1 MHISDVALWLV
12 PPLAV
17 AAVAAWITAL
27 RYRGHSAHHARRADA
42 LEQQVRMRDKE
53 TQHLVRERLQALAD
67 AQWKGRRRQVPGPLH
82 EELAGTEF
90 ADAHDS
96 VLEMF
101 SFASDRAE
109 QSAEGLLLA
118 VARKLQ
124 GLANGQQ
131 LKINEMTERHDD
143 PVFLED
149 LMQLDH
155 TNAQILRRAVGM
167 AVACR
172 AWPGRQHN
180 ATSLHDIVRG
190 AIGRILDYKR
200 VQIVR
205 IEDTRAVT
213 GRVVEPLVM
222 TIAELLENATRSSHP
237 QTPVQV
243 HVQLTHTGLAFVI
256 EDAGVGLNAAEQE
269 KAVRLLND
277 ESLGLAKL
285 GDPPRFGLAA
295 CGALARRYGF
305 KVSVDTASAFGGVR
319 AVVNLPRTLL
329 TDPVDTV
336 SSPAPGT
343 RRQETAAP
351 AAAAVA
357 GADAGTASPTE
368 PTAPPADPGPA
379 SPDRGRQPTPAASA
393 TDARDATDAKEPA
406 PTTGTTDATTTT
418 DTSRTTDATPKATP
432 TTANG
437 LPKRTRKQPAPSAE
451 HTPPPTARPAPE
463 PKPDERTPSQAA
475 ASIGAFQRAGKA
487 AADRLRQSTEGT
499 PES

>member
-1 MHISDVALWLV
+1 MRISDVAIWLA
-12 PPLAV
+12 PFLAV
-17 AAVAAWITAL
+17 AALVAFVAAL
-27 RYRGHSAHHARRADA
+27 RHRRNAARSAERAQA
-42 LEQQVRMRDKE
+42 LEKRVRMLEQE
-53 TQHLVRERLQALAD
+53 TLYLVQQRLKAMSE
-67 AQWKGRRRQVPGPLH
+67 AQWRGPRSGVPGPLY
-82 EELAGTEF
+82 ESLAGTEF
-90 ADAHDS
+90 AEAHDS

-101 SFASDRAE
+101 SHATERAE
-109 QSAEGLLLA
+109 QGAEGLLLA

-131 LKINEMTERHDD
+131 LKINEMTGRHDD
-143 PVFLED
+143 SVFLED

-167 AVACR
+167 AVVCR

-180 ATSLHDIVRG
+180 ATPLHDIVRG
-190 AIGRILDYKR
+190 AIGRIMDYKR
-200 VQIVR
+200 VHIVR

-243 HVQLTHTGLAFVI
+243 HVQLTHSGLAFVI

-269 KAVRLLND
+269 KATRLLND
-277 ESLGLAKL
+277 DSLSIAKL

-305 KVSVDTASAFGGVR
+305 TVSVDTASAFGGVR

-329 TDPVDTV
+329 TDPVR
-336 SSPAPGT
+336 SS
-343 RRQETAAP
+343 
-351 AAAAVA
+351 
-357 GADAGTASPTE
+357 AS
-368 PTAPPADPGPA
+368 
-379 SPDRGRQPTPAASA
+379 PAASA
-393 TDARDATDAKEPA
+393 PPRDTLPGEAPREAPAKAQEPA
-406 PTTGTTDATTTT
+406 RETVPETAPSTRD
-418 DTSRTTDATPKATP
+418 DDETPAPVT

-437 LPKRTRKQPAPSAE
+437 LPKRTRKKAAPSAG
-451 HTPPPTARPAPE
+451 PAGQPRPASMPAA
-463 PKPDERTPSQAA
+463 ERTPREAA

-487 AADRLRQSTEGT
+487 AADRLRPSTEGT

>member
-1 MHISDVALWLV
+1 LRKLKMRISVEAVWLPLVPTVVAIVALI
-12 PPLAV
+12 
-17 AAVAAWITAL
+17 AALGLRRTAL
-27 RYRGHSAHHARRADA
+27 RNAKRVNS
-42 LEQQVRMRDKE
+42 LERDLRLRDEE
-53 TQHLVRERLQALAD
+53 TLHLVGNRLQNVTD
-67 AQWKGRRRQVPGPLH
+67 ARSQGRNPEVPGPLH
-82 EELAGTEF
+82 EELAGTQF

-96 VLEMF
+96 ALEMF
-101 SFASDRAE
+101 SFSSESAE
-109 QSAEGLLLA
+109 QAAEGLLLA

-131 LKINEMTERHDD
+131 LKITEMTERHDD

-149 LMQLDH
+149 LMQVDH

-167 AVACR
+167 AVVCQ

-200 VQIVR
+200 VRIVR

-243 HVQLTHTGLAFVI
+243 HVQLTHSGLAFVI
-256 EDAGVGLNAAEQE
+256 EDAGVGLNTAEQE
-269 KAVRLLND
+269 RAVHLLSD
-277 ESLGLAKL
+277 DSLGIAGL

-305 KVSVDTASAFGGVR
+305 TVSVDTASAFGGVR

-329 TDPVDTV
+329 TDPVQP
-336 SSPAPGT
+336 PAQPASAALP
-343 RRQETAAP
+343 EESAAP
-351 AAAAVA
+351 EVP
-357 GADAGTASPTE
+357 AGTAAQGS
-368 PTAPPADPGPA
+368 
-379 SPDRGRQPTPAASA
+379 
-393 TDARDATDAKEPA
+393 
-406 PTTGTTDATTTT
+406 
-418 DTSRTTDATPKATP
+418 

-437 LPKRTRKQPAPSAE
+437 LPKRTRQRPVVGGGGVEGSGSGPVSVGRSPSE
-451 HTPPPTARPAPE
+451 
-463 PKPDERTPSQAA
+463 SA
-475 ASIGAFQRAGKA
+475 ASIGAFQRAGQA
-487 AADRLRQSTEGT
+487 AAIRLRPSSEG
-499 PES
+499 ESES

>member
-1 MHISDVALWLV
+1 MTDVAFWLV
-12 PPLAV
+12 PLLAV
-17 AAVAAWITAL
+17 AAIAAGITAL
-27 RYRGHSAHHARRADA
+27 RFRRMAVRNA
-42 LEQQVRMRDKE
+42 ERSHVLERQVRMRDEE
-53 TQHLVRERLQALAD
+53 TQHLVEQRLQALAD
-67 AQWKGRRRQVPGPLH
+67 AQWQGRRRQIPDLRH
-82 EELAGTEF
+82 QALAGSDF

-101 SFASDRAE
+101 SFASETAE
-109 QSAEGLLLA
+109 QAAEGLLLA

-143 PVFLED
+143 SAFLED

-167 AVACR
+167 AVVCR

-269 KAVRLLND
+269 KAVRLLKD

-305 KVSVDTASAFGGVR
+305 TISIDTASAFGGVR

-329 TDPVDTV
+329 TDPVKPT
-336 SSPAPGT
+336 SAPT
-343 RRQETAAP
+343 SAP
-351 AAAAVA
+351 AAV
-357 GADAGTASPTE
+357 
-368 PTAPPADPGPA
+368 PPPRAE
-379 SPDRGRQPTPAASA
+379 PAAS
-393 TDARDATDAKEPA
+393 EPA
-406 PTTGTTDATTTT
+406 ESEPAGSGADDGEAAEGE
-418 DTSRTTDATPKATP
+418 REAVPARP

-437 LPKRTRKQPAPSAE
+437 LPKRTRKQPAPSADHSE
-451 HTPPPTARPAPE
+451 QPPPATKSAAPRSPGE
-463 PKPDERTPSQAA
+463 AA

-487 AADRLRQSTEGT
+487 AADRLRPSTEGT

>member
-1 MHISDVALWLV
+1 LLLLEDSKMHISDVALWLV

-27 RYRGHSAHHARRADA
+27 RYRRHAAHHAQRADA
-42 LEQQVRMRDKE
+42 LEQQVRMRDRE

-82 EELAGTEF
+82 EGLAGTEF

-277 ESLGLAKL
+277 ETLGLAKL

-319 AVVNLPRTLL
+319 AVVNVPRTLL

-336 SSPAPGT
+336 PPPASGT
-343 RRQETAAP
+343 QPDEPAAPEAKPEPVTSERTTAPAAQPEPAAPERTAAP
-351 AAAAVA
+351 AASARPTT
-357 GADAGTASPTE
+357 DDSAS
-368 PTAPPADPGPA
+368 
-379 SPDRGRQPTPAASA
+379 S
-393 TDARDATDAKEPA
+393 A
-406 PTTGTTDATTTT
+406 PTTDSAPPTSPAPATDP
-418 DTSRTTDATPKATP
+418 TPKPTP

-463 PKPDERTPSQAA
+463 SKPDERTPSQAA

>member
-1 MHISDVALWLV
+1 MTDVAFWLV
-12 PPLAV
+12 PLLALVAV
-17 AAVAAWITAL
+17 AAGFTAA
-27 RYRGHSAHHARRADA
+27 RYRKIAVRNAERSDI
-42 LEQQVRMRDKE
+42 LERQVRMRDEE
-53 TQHLVRERLQALAD
+53 TQHLVEQRLQALAD
-67 AQWKGRRRQVPGPLH
+67 AQWQGRRRQIPDVRHQG
-82 EELAGTEF
+82 LAGTDF
-90 ADAHDS
+90 ADAHDT

-101 SFASDRAE
+101 SFASETAE
-109 QSAEGLLLA
+109 QTAEGLLLA

-143 PVFLED
+143 SAFLED

-167 AVACR
+167 AVVCR

-269 KAVRLLND
+269 KAVRLLKD
-277 ESLGLAKL
+277 ESLGLTKL

-305 KVSVDTASAFGGVR
+305 TVSVDTASAFGGVR
-319 AVVNLPRTLL
+319 AVVNVPRTLL
-329 TDPVDTV
+329 TEPVK
-336 SSPAPGT
+336 PA
-343 RRQETAAP
+343 AAP
-351 AAAAVA
+351 AATATAPAATVPA
-357 GADAGTASPTE
+357 PRAEPTE
-368 PTAPPADPGPA
+368 PAAPSPARSAAGA
-379 SPDRGRQPTPAASA
+379 GESAATTPAP
-393 TDARDATDAKEPA
+393 AR
-406 PTTGTTDATTTT
+406 
-418 DTSRTTDATPKATP
+418 P

-437 LPKRTRKQPAPSAE
+437 LPKRTRNQPAPSAGE
-451 HTPPPTARPAPE
+451 AQQPPPASRSGAS
-463 PKPDERTPSQAA
+463 RTPGEAA

-487 AADRLRQSTEGT
+487 AADRLRPSTEGT
-499 PES
+499 TES

>member
-1 MHISDVALWLV
+1 MRITDVALWLV
-12 PPLAV
+12 LPLT
-17 AAVAAWITAL
+17 AAAIAAGITAR
-27 RYRGHSAHHARRADA
+27 RYRRDAARSAERAQA
-42 LEQQVRMRDKE
+42 LEKQVRMLEEE
-53 TQHLVRERLQALAD
+53 TRHLVQNRLQAMAE
-67 AQWKGRRRQVPGPLH
+67 ARWRGPRAGVPGPLH
-82 EELAGTEF
+82 ESLADSDF

-101 SFASDRAE
+101 SYASESAD

-143 PVFLED
+143 SVFLED

-167 AVACR
+167 AVVCR

-200 VQIVR
+200 VHIVR
-205 IEDTRAVT
+205 IQDTRAVT
-213 GRVVEPLVM
+213 GRVVEALVM

-243 HVQLTHTGLAFVI
+243 HVQLTHSGLALVI

-269 KAVRLLND
+269 KATRLLND
-277 ESLGLAKL
+277 DSLQIAKL

-305 KVSVDTASAFGGVR
+305 TVSVDTASAFGGVR

-329 TDPVDTV
+329 TDSVRP
-336 SSPAPGT
+336 SASPPAAVATPA
-343 RRQETAAP
+343 ETAAP
-351 AAAAVA
+351 ASDD
-357 GADAGTASPTE
+357 GE
-368 PTAPPADPGPA
+368 P
-379 SPDRGRQPTPAASA
+379 STP
-393 TDARDATDAKEPA
+393 
-406 PTTGTTDATTTT
+406 
-418 DTSRTTDATPKATP
+418 RT

-437 LPKRTRKQPAPSAE
+437 LPKRTRKQAAPSAGD
-451 HTPPPTARPAPE
+451 TAKPLPAPA
-463 PKPDERTPSQAA
+463 PASKAAHRTPGEAA

-487 AADRLRQSTEGT
+487 AADRLRPSTEGS

>member
-1 MHISDVALWLV
+1 MRITDGALWLV
-12 PPLAV
+12 LALALATIAAGV
-17 AAVAAWITAL
+17 AAL
-27 RYRGHSAHHARRADA
+27 RYRSKA
-42 LEQQVRMRDKE
+42 LRNQERVNSLQQGLRMRE
-53 TQHLVRERLQALAD
+53 EEALHLVDKRLPAMMEARWQER
-67 AQWKGRRRQVPGPLH
+67 RTEVPGPLH
-82 EELAGTEF
+82 APLADTDL
-90 ADAHDS
+90 ADSHDA

-101 SFASDRAE
+101 GYASESAE
-109 QSAEGLLLA
+109 QAAEGLLLA

-131 LKINEMTERHDD
+131 LKITEMTERHDD

-167 AVACR
+167 AVVCR

-200 VQIVR
+200 VHIVR

-222 TIAELLENATRSSHP
+222 TMAELLENATRSSHP

-243 HVQLTHTGLAFVI
+243 HVQLTHSGLAFVI
-256 EDAGVGLNAAEQE
+256 EDAGVGLNAAERE

-277 ESLGLAKL
+277 EALGIAGL

-305 KVSVDTASAFGGVR
+305 SVSVDTASAFGGVR

-329 TDPVDTV
+329 TDPVEV
-336 SSPAPGT
+336 APVATAGSATGT
-343 RRQETAAP
+343 AEEGSGAAGG
-351 AAAAVA
+351 AAGTPEA
-357 GADAGTASPTE
+357 GAEAGDA
-368 PTAPPADPGPA
+368 
-379 SPDRGRQPTPAASA
+379 
-393 TDARDATDAKEPA
+393 
-406 PTTGTTDATTTT
+406 
-418 DTSRTTDATPKATP
+418 

-437 LPKRTRKQPAPSAE
+437 LPKRTRQQPVVRAEAPGSHSRAADDSE
-451 HTPPPTARPAPE
+451 ARPVG
-463 PKPDERTPSQAA
+463 RSPSQAA
-475 ASIGAFQRAGKA
+475 ASIGAFQRAGREA
-487 AADRLRQSTEGT
+487 AERLRPSSEETF
-499 PES
+499 ES